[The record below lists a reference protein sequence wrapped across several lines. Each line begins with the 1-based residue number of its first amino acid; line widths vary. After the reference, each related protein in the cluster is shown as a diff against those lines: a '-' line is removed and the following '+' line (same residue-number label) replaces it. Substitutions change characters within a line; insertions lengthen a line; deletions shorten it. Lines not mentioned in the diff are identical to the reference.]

1 MVQICDEALRSHPR
15 NIYLLYVSAI
25 ALLKLKRLTKSLRRF
40 DKLLTLQPDHLVAI
54 NERGCVL
61 AEMKEY
67 EALAIE
73 LALNRGKLLSI
84 QEKLRKDRLT
94 TPLFDTALFTKHLE
108 AAYETMYRRY
118 RAGLPPDQIKIHPI
132 KTF

>member
-25 ALLKLKRLTKSLRRF
+25 ALLKLKRLTESLRRF
-40 DKLLTLQPDHLVAI
+40 DKLLTLQPDR
-54 NERGCVL
+54 RGCVL

-84 QEKLRKDRLT
+84 QEKLRKNRLT

-108 AAYETMYRRY
+108 AAYETIYRRY

>member
-15 NIYLLYVSAI
+15 NIDLLYVSAI
-25 ALLKLKRLTKSLRRF
+25 ALLKLKRLTESLRRF
-40 DKLLTLQPDHLVAI
+40 DKLLALQPDHLVAI

-84 QEKLRKDRLT
+84 QEKLRKNRLT

-108 AAYETMYRRY
+108 AAYETIYRRY